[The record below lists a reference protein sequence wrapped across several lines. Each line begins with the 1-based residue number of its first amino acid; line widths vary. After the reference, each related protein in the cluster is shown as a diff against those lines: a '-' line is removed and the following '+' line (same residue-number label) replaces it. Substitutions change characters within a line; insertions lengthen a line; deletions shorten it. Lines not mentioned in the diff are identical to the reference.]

1 MPQTYRFFLGFL
13 CLIIGP
19 LVSNAD
25 KSEGLPETI
34 DPDRYYLFYLHGQVV
49 EGSDGTPNH
58 PDYGIYKYPEIVE
71 KLEEKGFW
79 VISEIRKRN
88 TNPSTYADLISFYVD
103 QLKEAGVPSSHITI
117 VGGSKG
123 GIIACYVSN
132 KQKDKDLNFVILA
145 GFFYT
150 LRDDPNMEVSG
161 RILSIHD
168 SSDTNNINPKYFLK
182 KSPGVSEQRV
192 VITRE
197 RWGHRLIFEP
207 WDRWV
212 KEVVAWSGIPKK
224 SKGKD

>member
-1 MPQTYRFFLGFL
+1 MPHLYRFFLFL
-13 CLIIGP
+13 CFVACPIATY
-19 LVSNAD
+19 AD
-25 KSEGLPETI
+25 RSERLPDEI
-34 DPDRYYLFYLHGQVV
+34 DPDRHYLFYLHGAIV

-79 VISEIRKRN
+79 VISEIRRKN
-88 TNPSTYADLISFYVD
+88 TNPSTYAGLISYYID
-103 QLKEAGVPSSHITI
+103 QLKEAGVPSSNITV

-123 GIIACYVSN
+123 GIIACYISN
-132 KQKDKDLNFVILA
+132 KQKDKDLNFAILA
-145 GFFYT
+145 GFFYN
-150 LRDDPNMEVSG
+150 LRDDPKMEVSG
-161 RILSIHD
+161 RVLSIHD
-168 SSDTNNINPKYFLK
+168 SSDQNNINPKYFLK
-182 KSPGVSEQRV
+182 RSPEVSEQRI

-212 KEVVAWSGIPKK
+212 NEVVAWSGIPKK